1 MDKLIKI
8 TKENLFSIMLIL
20 ITCAVSLY
28 TFQYES
34 YISIVGLVATI
45 TGIFCVVLTA
55 KGHIS
60 CYTFG
65 VINIIGYAILSMN
78 AKFYGEVALNV
89 VYYLPMQFIGI
100 CLWKKN
106 LIKDSKVV
114 KGKVMNGK
122 EFSLLALITVMGV
135 IGLMWMLKLFGGN
148 LPLLDSMSTVFSIIA
163 MYLSVKMYVEQWILW
178 IVIDV
183 ITVIMWAIAL
193 KNGEPE
199 SMAMV
204 IMWSAYLVNAIYGYV
219 IWRKNSK
226 ELVGA

>member
-1 MDKLIKI
+1 MDKLMKI
-8 TKENLFSIMLIL
+8 TKENLFSTILIL

-34 YISIVGLVATI
+34 YISLVGIVTTI

-65 VINIIGYAILSMN
+65 ILNIIGYAILSMY

-89 VYYLPMQFIGI
+89 VYYLPMQFVGI
-100 CLWKKN
+100 HLWKKN

-114 KGKVMNGK
+114 KGNVMSMK
-122 EFSLLALITVMGV
+122 EFGLLAVITVIGV
-135 IGLMWMLKLFGGN
+135 LGLMGILRLFGGN

-163 MYLSVKMYVEQWILW
+163 MYLSVKMYAEQWILW
-178 IVIDV
+178 IIIDV
-183 ITVIMWAIAL
+183 ITVIMWVIAL

-204 IMWSAYLVNAIYGYV
+204 IMWSAYLVNAIYGYIV
-219 IWRKNSK
+219 WRKNSK